1 MRHRKNREINIF
13 SMAALDLFAC
23 ALGAF
28 FLLMIILFP
37 YYKKDNETLQKL
49 EKSEVALKSCQNQS
63 QQASQLLQQCKRQLS
78 SGILLAMLS
87 WDTDDKM
94 SVKANDIDIFV
105 TDPNGFEYSFKN
117 QTNPNSRASI
127 SLDIQATPGFE
138 VFEEPDI
145 RPGTYSFSIALYKG
159 SQYGT
164 SKLNARVRFYTKDG
178 GKTAPV
184 IRIDPSQDA
193 GRLFKVGNIVVGS
206 NGEVDIQFLQ

>member
-13 SMAALDLFAC
+13 SMSALDLFAC

-37 YYKKDNETLQKL
+37 YYKKDKPIL
-49 EKSEVALKSCQNQS
+49 EKLAKSEAALRDCKSQS
-63 QQASQLLQQCKRQLS
+63 QQAVQQLQQCKRQLA
-78 SGILLAMLS
+78 SGILLAVLS
-87 WDTDDKM
+87 WDSDDKK
-94 SVKANDIDIFV
+94 SVKANDIDMFV
-105 TDPNGFEYSFKN
+105 RDPNGYEYSFQH

-145 RPGTYSFSIALYKG
+145 RPGTYSFGIALYKG
-159 SQYGT
+159 SQYGN
-164 SKLNARVRFYTKDG
+164 SMLNARVRFYTKDG

-193 GRLFKVGNIVVGS
+193 GRLFKVGNIIVGT
-206 NGEVDIQFLQ
+206 NGEVEIQFLQ

>member
-37 YYKKDNETLQKL
+37 YYKKDNQLL
-49 EKSEVALKSCQNQS
+49 EKLAKSEAALRDCQSQS
-63 QQASQLLQQCKRQLS
+63 QQAAQQLQQCKRQLA
-78 SGILLAMLS
+78 SGTLLAVLS
-87 WDTDDKM
+87 WDSDDKK
-94 SVKANDIDIFV
+94 SVKANDIDMFV
-105 TDPNGFEYSFKN
+105 SDPGGYEYSFQH

-138 VFEEPDI
+138 VFEEPNI
-145 RPGTYSFSIALYKG
+145 RAGTYSFGIALYKG
-159 SQYGT
+159 SQYGN
-164 SKLNARVRFYTKDG
+164 SMLNARVRFYTKDG

-184 IRIDPSQDA
+184 IRIDPTQDA
-193 GRLFKVGNIVVGS
+193 GRLFKVGNIVVGN